1 MGDKIRVLS
10 VCTSDSSGGAARA
23 AYRIHLAVQEY
34 GIDSRMFVKDKG
46 TTDDRVIP
54 LNEFLPHNALY
65 RAFDWIRN
73 KVKNKWQH
81 YQWGKYPK
89 KGPYFMSDL
98 RSTDIRGALQKMD
111 YDILHLHWVNLRFL
125 PLEQL
130 PKDKPIVWTLHDSW
144 AFCGVCHVPMDCGRF
159 REECGNCPQLASGR
173 KDDLSYQV
181 WRKKR
186 DIYEGLDL
194 HIVTPS
200 HWMADCAQKSSL
212 LRNRDIRVIPN
223 CLDTEVFCPGSREDA
238 CHRLGL
244 DPDKRYILFGAM
256 QAVGDKNKGFDYL
269 VDALLRIGPELS
281 DDTALIVFGTSSPLA
296 AEIGGLKTYNL
307 GVLREIEKI
316 VSVYRIAAVTV
327 VPSLSE
333 NLNCTIMES
342 MACGTPTIAFNI
354 GGNGD
359 MIDNQVNGYL
369 AEERNS
375 CDLGTGILWCLEN
388 NRDGH
393 LSGNARQ
400 KMLENFTTAIIGR
413 QYAELYR
420 SL

>member
-65 RAFDWIRN
+65 RAFDWVRN

-98 RSTDIRGALQKMD
+98 RSTDIGGALQKMD

-144 AFCGVCHVPMDCGRF
+144 PFSGLCHVPMECGRY
-159 REECGNCPQLASGR
+159 RDECGNCPQLVSGH
-173 KDDLSYQV
+173 KNDLSYQV
-181 WRKKR
+181 WLKKR
-186 DIYEGLDL
+186 DIYEGLNL

-200 HWMADCAQKSSL
+200 HWMADCAHKSSL
-212 LRNRDIRVIPN
+212 LRDRDIRVIPN
-223 CLDTEVFCPGSREDA
+223 CLDTEVFCPGNREDA
-238 CHRLGL
+238 CRRLDL

-269 VDALLRIGPELS
+269 VDALLRIAPELS
-281 DDTALIVFGTSSPLA
+281 DVTALIVFGTSSPLA
-296 AEIGGLKTYNL
+296 AEIGGLKTYSM
-307 GVLREIEKI
+307 GVLREIDKI

-342 MACGTPTIAFNI
+342 MACGTPAVAFNI
-354 GGNGD
+354 GGNAD
-359 MIDNQVNGYL
+359 LIDHQVNGYL
-369 AEERNS
+369 AKERN
-375 CDLGTGILWCLEN
+375 CEDFAKGILWCLEN

-393 LSGNARQ
+393 LSGDARQ
-400 KMLENFTTAIIGR
+400 KMLEGFTPVIIGR